1 MRDGA
6 RLPRR
11 RRAGEPRRGAG
22 ELESEVLAALW
33 AAGHPLTTADVQ
45 RAVDA
50 ELAYNT
56 VQTILARLYD
66 KGLVGRSA
74 EGRRHLYR
82 PVKGAEE
89 LAAEQMQALL
99 HRGPDRQSVLQR
111 FATSLSEEDAEALRA
126 MLKLRRRRR

>member
-1 MRDGA
+1 
-6 RLPRR
+6 
-11 RRAGEPRRGAG
+11 
-22 ELESEVLAALW
+22 LESEVLAALW
-33 AAGHPLTTADVQ
+33 AADEPLSTADVQ

-56 VQTILARLYD
+56 VQTILARLYE
-66 KGLVGRSA
+66 KGLVNRSA
-74 EGRRHLYR
+74 EGRRHRYH

-99 HRGPDRQSVLQR
+99 KRGPNRLSVLQR

-126 MLKLRRRRR
+126 ILRRRR

>member
-1 MRDGA
+1 MTA
-6 RLPRR
+6 
-11 RRAGEPRRGAG
+11 RRGAG

-33 AAGHPLTTADVQ
+33 AAGRPLTTADVQ
-45 RAVDA
+45 RAVDS

-56 VQTILARLYD
+56 VQTILARLYE
-66 KGLVGRSA
+66 KRMVSRTA
-74 EGRRHLYR
+74 QGRRHLYR

-99 HRGPDRQSVLQR
+99 RRGPNRQSVLQR

-126 MLKLRRRRR
+126 FLRRRR

>member
-1 MRDGA
+1 MVMAGA
-6 RLPRR
+6 ARMP
-11 RRAGEPRRGAG
+11 PRRGAG

-33 AAGHPLTTADVQ
+33 AAGRPLTTAEVQ

-56 VQTILARLYD
+56 VQTILARLYE
-66 KGLVGRSA
+66 KGTVSRSA
-74 EGRRHLYR
+74 EGRRHRYQ
-82 PVKGAEE
+82 PIKGAAE

-99 HRGPDRQSVLQR
+99 RRGPNRLSVLQR

-126 MLKLRRRRR
+126 ILRRRR

>member
-1 MRDGA
+1 VRKSA
-6 RLPRR
+6 RIPS
-11 RRAGEPRRGAG
+11 RRGAG

-33 AAGHPLTTADVQ
+33 GAERPLTTADVQ
-45 RAVDA
+45 HAVDR

-56 VQTILARLYD
+56 VQTILSRLYE
-66 KGLVGRSA
+66 KGLVSRAA

-82 PVKGAEE
+82 PNKGAEE

-99 HRGPDRQSVLQR
+99 RRGPNRQSVLQR